1 VFASDETIEGGPGE
15 DTVDYGGRVPGV
27 AVDTDGVPDDGA
39 IDPITIGGQTV
50 AEHDN
55 VQPDVEHVI
64 AGAGNDRLMA
74 AWMSGG
80 GGDDVLMDRAG
91 AQRFSGGAGDDTA
104 TYADRNQAIT
114 ADPDGIV
121 GDDGAAGEGDTI
133 DTDVENLHGGA
144 GEDQLRAGGSGAL
157 LVGAAGDD
165 LLQGG
170 PGDDTLDGGQGDD
183 LMVGGPGKDADYS
196 ERQAAVTVSSD
207 DRADDGEA
215 DEYDDVSSDVE
226 DLIGGSDDDLLVGNA
241 GDGLLDGGPGD
252 DDLDGGAGAD
262 QLVGGPGADA
272 VDYSQRAA
280 AVSVSF
286 NGIADDG
293 SAEDNG
299 PGGRDLVSAD
309 TEIAIGGSGPDVLSA
324 ARSPSCSSAS
334 AAPTASAATAAR
346 TPCPT
351 LTAAPA

>member
-144 GEDQLRAGGSGAL
+144 GTISCA
-157 LVGAAGDD
+157 
-165 LLQGG
+165 
-170 PGDDTLDGGQGDD
+170 P
-183 LMVGGPGKDADYS
+183 
-196 ERQAAVTVSSD
+196 
-207 DRADDGEA
+207 EA
-215 DEYDDVSSDVE
+215 
-226 DLIGGSDDDLLVGNA
+226 
-241 GDGLLDGGPGD
+241 
-252 DDLDGGAGAD
+252 
-262 QLVGGPGADA
+262 
-272 VDYSQRAA
+272 
-280 AVSVSF
+280 
-286 NGIADDG
+286 
-293 SAEDNG
+293 
-299 PGGRDLVSAD
+299 
-309 TEIAIGGSGPDVLSA
+309 A
-324 ARSPSCSSAS
+324 ARSSSAPP
-334 AAPTASAATAAR
+334 ATICCRAGPAMTRWTAVRAT
-346 TPCPT
+346 T
-351 LTAAPA
+351 